1 MSANGK
7 RRLIAFILSFV
18 MSFTFLQSGI
28 SALAEGIQDANMP
41 PAEEAQEPSVE
52 LVEEREPGVAVYQN
66 ADGTKTAR
74 WYGEVIH
81 YQDEEGDWQ
90 KIDNTIQEVPKA
102 RTFSANSQEAGMRYE
117 NKANSIKVYMGESV
131 EDQLGVTVS
140 EDNGP
145 SISFGILT
153 QEGIAQAKDEQKLLK
168 PLEKEQALR
177 QEAQQAA
184 KVELQQEHI
193 QKLEAQAH
201 EQALAVPSTSSEV
214 LQNSAAEVDAI
225 ASSAELESQVT
236 SEQLQADA
244 QAQLDALQPTGEQ
257 IEAKL
262 EELEQAKLQR
272 QGRELMPQLAEEY
285 IVNEELPLNE
295 HSLVVEEPQTEA
307 QAAEETDPEI
317 GSILYQNAGQDEV
330 DLRIIPVGN
339 GVKEELIFNS
349 KPSTF
354 RYAFALTLPGLKPVM
369 DEYGQINLY
378 DEDVDLEQ
386 NPDAKY
392 RAYIPAS
399 FMYDANEEPFYS
411 DQIVTTLERIGNTDQ
426 YILYLDLDEE
436 YFENVH
442 LQYPVTVDP
451 SVEWSIETPF
461 GTKEVYSQSD
471 TNVVGHLCVGQN
483 TNGTKYRTLIWITD
497 DYLADFQNYY
507 YLLLDANFLAY
518 QDYTGSTSPTHDIH
532 RVTENWYFAGE
543 TAWNDLHY
551 DPTVYSSNYIRPNQA
566 AWYSYNIFAL
576 FAGWA
581 NQDYPNYGFV
591 IKSRQENYQWYKRY
605 CSLHYSD
612 PNFRPYMELKYI
624 GENVAPTI
632 TTHSDGRNSGTGWL
646 DISWPVK
653 DDSLNYL
660 VGFWTGNQ
668 YEFID
673 VENENSFST
682 RNEGVWPTASQGP
695 HIRTDGS
702 GTDLPNS
709 PLSVYHANNPDYDY
723 QHYRVIYY
731 PYNPAYGAVQSIDAN
746 WSTWVYIEDCTPPE
760 AVGGVTAALEESDGL
775 IHLRFNATKDGPD
788 PHSSWNDVASGV
800 KEYHI
805 HYNKQNEAGANIEQI
820 YTVAATGDEQYDIT
834 FSPLDFPVNQQTV
847 TFSIEAVDNSD
858 LANSSDL
865 SYSTA
870 VTLPDRSIPNAPG
883 QFSVTNVPESGVM
896 NENPKMS
903 WGQITD
909 PKGDANRK
917 RLEYKITG
925 ENYDSGYRTIAL
937 TDCLDTSAG
946 STLWTNSA
954 YADFTGLAPG
964 SYTIHLRAVN
974 VTEYPGPAATVQ
986 VNWDAKDPVASLS
999 APATNAVASGYM
1011 AVKGTISDDN
1021 FDYYRIYYKKGA
1033 LQQTGAFVQAYE
1045 GTSLPTE
1052 GNTLYTLDTT
1062 VLDNSSYY
1070 VLRLEAVDKAGNK
1083 TIVDRQVY
1091 VSQDG
1096 VKTAPQL
1103 IITSPVNGAVIDNP
1117 ELNVTYTTN
1126 ASGTRQPAS
1135 LYIGSEKVQTE
1146 QTAGEGFN
1154 LDVINAGLEE
1164 GQEYTYFVRKM
1175 AKENEDTDSYSIE
1188 TYASKNIHSF
1198 TTIESLDS
1206 SSQNITISPKGAKA
1220 TNSSLPVILCAPEI
1234 VNSNIVE
1241 AEVSVTGEYFD
1252 NDAFQ
1257 ASSDGG
1263 ITWID
1268 FNAEDERIKL
1278 DKPANQLL
1286 IRYIGELSGKAYITS
1301 WKVNFLT
1308 LNPTQSFTVKL
1319 IDEPKNLTAYSMVNY
1334 SIWLRWDPSATEGVT
1349 YSVYRGD
1356 TPDFEPDLVNH
1367 TNRIRSGLT
1376 DTYMYDTDVIESEKN
1391 YYKVVAVKDFGG
1403 RERASVST
1411 NTAEATV
1418 VPREELGKVLGL
1430 NGTASYSSLSVGKGT
1445 AFVNVANGNLVYQST
1460 DFSNASHL
1468 LAMALRRTYNSQS
1481 LSDTALGKGWDFNF
1495 NTTLLKEYDADMNE
1509 VGIILKD
1516 GDGSIHRIAKD
1527 GQTGDYIPP
1536 ADDYMTAT
1544 LDADT
1549 GCYAITRKNNITYT
1563 FNEFMQLV
1571 SYSEPNGVSLM
1582 LSYDTR
1588 GRLIKVAHS
1597 MMDDTQF
1604 ISFLYDANDKISS
1617 VIVHFEDDTQEY
1629 IVSEKWSVYTYDEGL
1644 NRIGE
1649 NYDYI
1654 PAPGEQSDEQEPSTE
1669 QQEPSL
1675 VSPLLSGTFAVSTP
1689 TNGQFDTAMQTA
1701 SFTLEYGRV
1710 KAVTDVDGTAFQFT
1724 YVQQQDTEGIPTQ
1737 TTTTLDQY
1745 VMASGALSPFATS
1758 TFVTNAQGL
1767 LTSFTDAG
1775 GNTTTI
1781 GGYAPCMKPTSIS
1794 YYQDAAHT
1802 KLLTTTMT
1810 YDAKGNMLSST
1821 DPQGAVTS
1829 YTYHEKWNLPLTMT
1843 TQKDASTTLTTTYT
1857 YDNYGNLVTT
1867 TDSMGKVTSN
1877 TYGTY
1882 GLLTRTTGWNDSEVR
1897 YVYDARGRLTEQ
1909 WNKVG
1914 VSGDA
1919 IQNAI
1924 AYEGGLYD
1932 KQTYTYDG
1940 RNNLASTTD
1949 VLGNTSTYTHSK
1961 LGYKIAATYPN
1972 GYKETWRYNRNGL
1985 VTLAAHN
1992 NSANPGGQTVTT
2004 YYTYD
2009 NVGRIIQTQFADGTQ
2024 ETTSYGY
2031 ETVGG
2036 ALCFVV
2042 TATDANGVSSRTVS
2056 NHLGQTVE
2064 TVSGGLTVQYAY
2076 DAAGNMTQVTNPG
2089 NRVQQAEYDL
2099 MNRVVKTSIPD
2110 TSLGTIQSTATYDYL
2125 GNKLTETDALGNT
2138 TRYTYDAYSR
2148 PLTVTQTVD
2157 GVDQTTSYTYDEIV
2171 STGVY
2176 KNTVTDAEGM
2186 VSETHYN
2193 RPGWV
2198 VKTQNMGKGATPLPA
2213 QVTSYNVLGQALTL
2227 KVNDELRVTNTYDPV
2242 TGLLTKKQYS
2252 EQYYTDYTY
2261 DLEGRQQ
2268 TMTDH
2273 WPDQP
2278 QAVTSYTYDIM
2289 GQVTQ
2294 SHQDGNNINYTYDNV
2309 GTITKVDY
2317 TIVGASRSVEYNYD
2331 SRYNLTSIVQDGK
2344 TVAEYSY
2351 DEGNNDLLSIDEYL
2365 QFDTQ
2370 ADKAGLKL
2378 QQTFDY
2384 EDKLGLVLNNTIKE
2398 GTAQRESYDYTY
2410 NKLGFVT
2417 QETVSGSY
2425 PDKSNSV
2432 TKTHTYDE
2440 IGRLTQTLS
2449 DNNGTEKTQTY
2460 TYDKVGNRLTM
2471 VDGEDEYRYTY
2482 NDYNQM
2488 TQSEKKQDGT
2498 FYLDK
2503 EYTYDT
2509 YGNQTQKKVYKTED
2523 GVNTLESTTDYTY
2536 DQANQ
2541 LSTTHQTFEDDGQDD
2556 ITTGNL
2562 YNGNG
2567 QRIRLTWNGSLYQKY
2582 YYMGSALFFTT
2593 DANNLRDSENILSPG
2608 GSIVASRRQDSSDAN
2623 KYYFYHTDIRGSV
2636 TNIVGTKENA
2646 IYLAQGYNYDNFGKE
2661 EELKSE
2667 SSFKNDVTFTG
2678 AVSDS
2683 MTGLFYMN
2691 ARHYDPDTGRFLQ
2704 QDTYKGSAAV
2714 PWTQHLYAYTGNNPV
2729 NMVDPTGHT
2738 ATMYDQYPDP
2748 SYSGIY
2754 VKTETATM
2762 TNQYPNSSYSQ
2773 IYVDPPPSTM
2783 TDPYLD
2789 PADARIYGEPIKI
2802 TSSTPIVY
2810 HSSSSISY
2818 PGSPSGNGAISY
2830 GGTKQVLYSE
2840 IPSVA
2845 PHNTLS
2851 FQPVAVVYTKVPEY
2865 PGTYTVG
2872 FGVNASSGFWSYNGQ
2887 VGLSWDN
2894 QGNIALQLT
2903 TASGP
2908 QTGTPGGSANCFLM
2922 RTNAPVVDLL
2932 NEDGYQVGIS
2942 GGGPIVLG
2950 YDHNILHN
2958 KKDNVYYHG
2967 DTISAGLGTPGVDF
2981 HTEYSYTWTPWQ
2993 INLYGKPIN

>member
-7 RRLIAFILSFV
+7 RRRFIAFALSFV

-131 EDQLGVTVS
+131 EDQLGVTVTENS
-140 EDNGP
+140 GP
-145 SISFGILT
+145 AISFGILT
-153 QEGIAQAKDEQKLLK
+153 QEGIAQAKAEQKLLK

-177 QEAQQAA
+177 QEAEQAA

-193 QKLEAQAH
+193 QKLEAQTN

-214 LQNSAAEVDAI
+214 LQNSAAEVDAT
-225 ASSAELESQVT
+225 ASSAELEPQVT
-236 SEQLQADA
+236 SEQLRADV
-244 QAQLDALQPTGEQ
+244 QAQLDALQPTGVQ

-272 QGRELMPQLAEEY
+272 QGRESTPQLVEEY
-285 IVNEELPLNE
+285 SVKEELPLNAD
-295 HSLVVEEPQTEA
+295 SLIVEEPQLKA

-378 DEDVDLEQ
+378 DKDVDLEQ
-386 NPDAKY
+386 DPDAEY
-392 RAYIPAS
+392 RAYIPVS

-411 DQIVTTLERIGNTDQ
+411 DQITTTLERIGNTDQ
-426 YILYLDLDEE
+426 YILYLDLDED

-883 QFSVTNVPESGVM
+883 QFSVTNVPASGIM

-925 ENYDSGYRTIAL
+925 ENYDSGYRTIAQ

-986 VNWDAKDPVASLS
+986 VSWDAKDPVASLS

-1083 TIVDRQVY
+1083 MIVDRQVY

-1146 QTAGEGFN
+1146 QIAGEGFT
-1154 LDVINAGLEE
+1154 LDVINARLEE

-1198 TTIESLDS
+1198 TSIESLDS
-1206 SSQNITISPKGAKA
+1206 SSQNITISSKGAKA

-1286 IRYIGELSGKAYITS
+1286 IRYIGELSGRAYITS

-1468 LAMALRRTYNSQS
+1468 LAMTLRRTYNSQS

-1536 ADDYMTAT
+1536 ADDYMTVT

-1843 TQKDASTTLTTTYT
+1843 TQKDTSTTLTTTYT

-1924 AYEGGLYD
+1924 AYQGGLYD

-2064 TVSGGLTVQYAY
+2064 TVSGGLAVQYAY

-2213 QVTSYNVLGQALTL
+2213 QVTGYNVLGQALTL

-2482 NDYNQM
+2482 NDYNHM
-2488 TQSEKKQDGT
+2488 TQSEKKQSGT

-2541 LSTTHQTFEDDGQDD
+2541 LSTTHQSFEDDGQDD

-2683 MTGLFYMN
+2683 MTGLYYMN

-2729 NMVDPTGHT
+2729 NMVDPTGHS
-2738 ATMYDQYPDP
+2738 ATMYDQYPDS

-2754 VKTETATM
+2754 V
-2762 TNQYPNSSYSQ
+2762 
-2773 IYVDPPPSTM
+2773 PPSTKENPYNQKNCKPAGSKKPVLRNDASNQYVEPGM
-2783 TDPYLD
+2783 GGAYVAPPPTVFAEERLSYLPPDGGVEQYKGAPTFRSMDEAAAAWGAIYAPLSSEIEYGAMIFEIKNMHTGETRYGYGPTYPGNSSNVVGGFIGGYAEGAVWSTWSTFSESGWYFRMVAFTHTHPDPGEGLINDVPSDTDVWLLNLPGMQEVYLFPNKVNYD
-2789 PADARIYGEPIKI
+2789 EGRPSMIKI
-2802 TSSTPIVY
+2802 SDTESWLPY
-2810 HSSSSISY
+2810 K
-2818 PGSPSGNGAISY
+2818 
-2830 GGTKQVLYSE
+2830 KQ
-2840 IPSVA
+2840 
-2845 PHNTLS
+2845 HW
-2851 FQPVAVVYTKVPEY
+2851 
-2865 PGTYTVG
+2865 G
-2872 FGVNASSGFWSYNGQ
+2872 
-2887 VGLSWDN
+2887 
-2894 QGNIALQLT
+2894 
-2903 TASGP
+2903 
-2908 QTGTPGGSANCFLM
+2908 
-2922 RTNAPVVDLL
+2922 
-2932 NEDGYQVGIS
+2932 
-2942 GGGPIVLG
+2942 
-2950 YDHNILHN
+2950 
-2958 KKDNVYYHG
+2958 
-2967 DTISAGLGTPGVDF
+2967 
-2981 HTEYSYTWTPWQ
+2981 
-2993 INLYGKPIN
+2993 

>member
-1 MSANGK
+1 M
-7 RRLIAFILSFV
+7 
-18 MSFTFLQSGI
+18 
-28 SALAEGIQDANMP
+28 
-41 PAEEAQEPSVE
+41 
-52 LVEEREPGVAVYQN
+52 
-66 ADGTKTAR
+66 
-74 WYGEVIH
+74 
-81 YQDEEGDWQ
+81 
-90 KIDNTIQEVPKA
+90 
-102 RTFSANSQEAGMRYE
+102 
-117 NKANSIKVYMGESV
+117 
-131 EDQLGVTVS
+131 TVS

-153 QEGIAQAKDEQKLLK
+153 QEGIAQAKAEQKLLK

-177 QEAQQAA
+177 QEAEQAA

-193 QKLEAQAH
+193 QKLEAQTH

-214 LQNSAAEVDAI
+214 LQNSAAEVEAI

-262 EELEQAKLQR
+262 EKLEQAKLQR
-272 QGRELMPQLAEEY
+272 QGRKLMPQLAEEY
-285 IVNEELPLNE
+285 IENEELPLNE

-378 DEDVDLEQ
+378 DKDVDLEQ
-386 NPDAKY
+386 DPDAEY
-392 RAYIPAS
+392 RAYIPVS

-682 RNEGVWPTASQGP
+682 RTEGVWPTASQGP

-709 PLSVYHANNPDYDY
+709 PLSLYHANNPGYDY

-788 PHSSWNDVASGV
+788 PHSSWNDIAAGI
-800 KEYHI
+800 KEYTI
-805 HYNKQNEAGANIEQI
+805 NYNKQNAAGVDENQT
-820 YTVAATGDEQYDIT
+820 YTVAATGEAQYEMT
-834 FSPLDFPVNQQTV
+834 FSPQDFPMGQQSV
-847 TFSIEAVDNSD
+847 TFSVSAVDNSD
-858 LANSSDL
+858 LANFSDPTYSS
-865 SYSTA
+865 A
-870 VTLPDRSIPNAPG
+870 VELPDRSIPNAPG

-896 NENPKMS
+896 NENPEMS

-909 PKGDANRK
+909 PKGDDNRK
-917 RLEYKITG
+917 GLEYKITG
-925 ENYDSGYRTIAL
+925 PNNYDSGYRTITL
-937 TDCLDTSAG
+937 NDCLNKESGA
-946 STLWTNSA
+946 TLWTNSA
-954 YADFTGLAPG
+954 YADFSGLPEG
-964 SYTIHLRAVN
+964 MYTIHLRAVN
-974 VTEYPGPAATVQ
+974 QSDRPGTDATVQ
-986 VNWDAKDPVASLS
+986 VNWDATAPRYTLTTTLAWKVLSGFVPIYGAIEDPNFEYYRWYYQKGINGEPNPRVMFYESSTL
-999 APATNAVASGYM
+999 PAAGEPLCTLDSTQLENNS
-1011 AVKGTISDDN
+1011 
-1021 FDYYRIYYKKGA
+1021 YYRIA
-1033 LQQTGAFVQAYE
+1033 LE
-1045 GTSLPTE
+1045 I
-1052 GNTLYTLDTT
+1052 
-1062 VLDNSSYY
+1062 
-1070 VLRLEAVDKAGNK
+1070 VDKAGNK
-1083 TIVDRQVY
+1083 KNGGAWYAY
-1091 VSQDG
+1091 VGQEGISTPPKLQI
-1096 VKTAPQL
+1096 TQAPDPDLTVTEPEISFQYKQ
-1103 IITSPVNGAVIDNP
+1103 VIDDSN
-1117 ELNVTYTTN
+1117 L
-1126 ASGTRQPAS
+1126 QPAS
-1135 LYIGSEKVQTE
+1135 LYLGGKKVATE
-1146 QTAGEGFN
+1146 STVGEGFDIDAITEN
-1154 LDVINAGLEE
+1154 LAEGGNYSYFIRAQGSNGEDKYTVSSYLSPNNVQGFTADSDIDVASTNVQVTAQGAKQASDGLSVLYGPELPANNVSKIKLIPTLADASLAAQVSYE
-1164 GQEYTYFVRKM
+1164 ASFDGGATWQPIAASQEYLVQDELGQSVQIR
-1175 AKENEDTDSYSIE
+1175 
-1188 TYASKNIHSF
+1188 
-1198 TTIESLDS
+1198 
-1206 SSQNITISPKGAKA
+1206 A
-1220 TNSSLPVILCAPEI
+1220 TFNSAGVA
-1234 VNSNIVE
+1234 
-1241 AEVSVTGEYFD
+1241 
-1252 NDAFQ
+1252 
-1257 ASSDGG
+1257 
-1263 ITWID
+1263 
-1268 FNAEDERIKL
+1268 IKSW
-1278 DKPANQLL
+1278 NVQ
-1286 IRYIGELSGKAYITS
+1286 ITS
-1301 WKVNFLT
+1301 
-1308 LNPTQSFTVKL
+1308 LNLNDSFIVQLVTQAQRPT
-1319 IDEPKNLTAYSMVNY
+1319 AMSMVNY
-1334 SIWLRWDPSATEGVT
+1334 SIWLRWDGILGDDET
-1349 YSVYRGD
+1349 YSVYRGT

-1367 TNRIRSGLT
+1367 TNRIFSGLT
-1376 DTYMYDTDVIESEKN
+1376 QNYIYDIDVTKDQTHYYHIVAERTFGERMRIGLPSDQTY
-1391 YYKVVAVKDFGG
+1391 
-1403 RERASVST
+1403 
-1411 NTAEATV
+1411 ATV
-1418 VPREELGKVLGL
+1418 VPEGELEKALGL
-1430 NGTASYSSLSVGKGT
+1430 NGTSSYSSIGLGQGT
-1445 AFVNVANGNLVYQST
+1445 AYVNVASGNLVYQVT
-1460 DFSNASHL
+1460 DFSKAEHL
-1468 LAMALRRTYNSQS
+1468 LSMSMSRTFNSQARAETS
-1481 LSDTALGKGWDFNF
+1481 LGRGWDFSF
-1495 NTTLLKEYDADMNE
+1495 NTSLLRLYDDDLNE
-1509 VGIILKD
+1509 IGLILKD
-1516 GDGSIHRIAKD
+1516 GDGSVHKILKD
-1527 GQTGDYIPP
+1527 PDTGAFIPP
-1536 ADDYMTAT
+1536 ADDYMEVSINEQGKYT
-1544 LDADT
+1544 
-1549 GCYAITRKNNITYT
+1549 ITRKNNITYT
-1563 FNEFMQLV
+1563 FSPETLQLE
-1571 SYSEPNGVSLM
+1571 SYREPNGVVLFM
-1582 LSYDTR
+1582 NYDSR
-1588 GRLIKVAHS
+1588 GRLISVEHIMS
-1597 MMDDTQF
+1597 EGEIT
-1604 ISFLYDANDKISS
+1604 FLYNGMDKM
-1617 VIVHFEDDTQEY
+1617 VGAYNHFNLYESLEAQYDYGEY
-1629 IVSEKWSVYTYDEGL
+1629 GWVDEAYTYRDG
-1644 NRIGE
+1644 GE
-1649 NYDYI
+1649 KIYERYSYYESSW
-1654 PAPGEQSDEQEPSTE
+1654 PGNEEHDPTVTGGFV
-1669 QQEPSL
+1669 L
-1675 VSPLLSGTFAVSTP
+1675 YTP
-1689 TNGQFDTAMQTA
+1689 TNGA
-1701 SFTLEYGRV
+1701 S
-1710 KAVTDVDGTAFQFT
+1710 GTAERLQDVRIQDSKVQMVIDSDFTTYWFT
-1724 YVQQQDTEGIPTQ
+1724 YASQGEGDALTN
-1737 TTTTLDQY
+1737 TTTLQQLVNDG
-1745 VMASGALSPFATS
+1745 SGGDGPVPFATS

-1829 YTYHEKWNLPLTMT
+1829 YTYHEKWNLPLTVA

-1857 YDNYGNLVTT
+1857 YDNYGNLLTT

-1932 KQTYTYDG
+1932 KQTYTYDE
-1940 RNNLASTTD
+1940 RDNLATVTD
-1949 VLGNTSTYTHSK
+1949 ALGNTINYAYNN
-1961 LGYKIAATYPN
+1961 LGNKTAATYPN
-1972 GYKETWRYNRNGL
+1972 GYKETWQYNRNGL
-1985 VTLAAHN
+1985 LTQAAHN

-2004 YYTYD
+2004 QYTYD
-2009 NVGRIIQTQFADGTQ
+2009 DLNRITQTQFADGTQ
-2024 ETTSYGY
+2024 ETTSYSY

-2064 TVSGGLTVQYAY
+2064 TVSGGLAVQYAY

-2198 VKTQNMGKGATPLPA
+2198 IKTQNMGKGATPLPA

-2351 DEGNNDLLSIDEYL
+2351 DESNNDLLSIDEYL

-2384 EDKLGLVLNNTIKE
+2384 EEKLGLVLNNTIKE
-2398 GTAQRESYDYTY
+2398 GAAQRESYDYTY

-2488 TQSEKKQDGT
+2488 TKSEKKQDGA

-2509 YGNQTQKKVYKTED
+2509 YGNQTQKKVYKTEE

-2593 DANNLRDSENILSPG
+2593 DANNLRDSENILSSG

-2683 MTGLFYMN
+2683 MTGLYYMN

-2729 NMVDPTGHT
+2729 NMVDPTGHS
-2738 ATMYDQYPDP
+2738 ASMYDQYPDP

-2789 PADARIYGEPIKI
+2789 PADARIYGEPVKI

-2865 PGTYTVG
+2865 PGTYTIG

-2922 RTNAPVVDLL
+2922 RTNAPTVRDL
-2932 NEDGYQVGIS
+2932 NKDGYQVGAS

-2950 YDHNILHN
+2950 YDHNILHDKEKN
-2958 KKDNVYYHG
+2958 TYYHG